1 LRVAE
6 NSSTTG
12 VRYFH
17 KDHLNSSTVVTDTS
31 GSLVRRIVYAPYGN
45 ESASEGTAEVSYK
58 YTDKEKD
65 TTGLYYFEA
74 RYYDPEIGRFISV
87 DPGKDGDNWYAYCR
101 NNPVKYVD
109 PTGKKAV
116 QTITFHR
123 VYNSGNFGLVAD
135 ENEGNLGILCPTGI
149 DIRTSVNVDLKVT
162 VDGTNLNVTGHVS
175 VGMFTSNE
183 NAGLNFSADYS
194 INIRDND
201 GGQTPFGTKLYYE
214 PVSLGLTKAGIAGI
228 GEPTWG
234 WTKGYLSSDINRSYR
249 IPNESM
255 LDTQPDLLSFTFS
268 VDVSYYAS
276 DFLGISGSATL
287 FSETIYFDE
296 PGGQGTWG
304 DYFDDYSSYYDYDD
318 WNDYDYGDYDESWC

>member
-1 LRVAE
+1 
-6 NSSTTG
+6 
-12 VRYFH
+12 
-17 KDHLNSSTVVTDTS
+17 
-31 GSLVRRIVYAPYGN
+31 
-45 ESASEGTAEVSYK
+45 
-58 YTDKEKD
+58 
-65 TTGLYYFEA
+65 
-74 RYYDPEIGRFISV
+74 
-87 DPGKDGDNWYAYCR
+87 
-101 NNPVKYVD
+101 
-109 PTGKKAV
+109 
-116 QTITFHR
+116 
-123 VYNSGNFGLVAD
+123 LVAD
-135 ENEGNLGILCPTGI
+135 DNDGKPGLLCPTGV
-149 DIRTSVNVDLKVT
+149 DIRASVNVDITVT
-162 VDGTNLNVTGHVS
+162 VDGNEMSITGHVS

-183 NAGLNFSADYS
+183 NAGLTFNAKSGISIAD
-194 INIRDND
+194 NN
-201 GGQTPFGTKLYYE
+201 GVQTFFGMGNTVITNRE
-214 PVSLGLTKAGIAGI
+214 ISLGITDAGI